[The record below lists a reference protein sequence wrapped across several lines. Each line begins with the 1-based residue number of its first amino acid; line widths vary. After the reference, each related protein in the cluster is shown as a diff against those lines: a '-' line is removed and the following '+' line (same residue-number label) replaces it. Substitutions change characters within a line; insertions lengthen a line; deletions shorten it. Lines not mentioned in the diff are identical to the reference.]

1 MTLASLSSAFEF
13 ADVAISLVAAKL
25 VQLFVVPGKFS
36 LASLLS
42 ALCIA
47 TLYLGVKRRRRGK
60 ELRAKVLL
68 RALFPKRLRQSRS
81 GRTDIGYFFFNAF
94 VIAMMFGWA
103 VLSYHVVNNA
113 TNEAL
118 AAAFGPMHPAA
129 LTEAQ
134 SAAVLTVVLFVAY
147 ELGYWIDHYLSHNV
161 PALWEFHKLHH
172 SAEVLSP
179 LTNFRV
185 HPVETIIFNN
195 ILALVM
201 GGAGGV
207 ANYWLGNGIQP
218 FTIDGS
224 NVIVVAFFFL
234 IGHLQHTH
242 FWIAFTGVWGRI
254 LLSPAHHQIHHS
266 TDPAHFNKN
275 LGSFLAIWDWLFGTL
290 YVPGKAREKLVFGV
304 EPKSADAHTIMGGLV
319 SPFGRS
325 FSQLKATLGLR
336 ATLAAQPVP
345 LAGHPPSLAPGGARP
360 RH

>member
-1 MTLASLSSAFEF
+1 MTLASLSSVLELPGIALS
-13 ADVAISLVAAKL
+13 AVAGKL
-25 VQLFVVPGKFS
+25 VQLLVWPGTFS

-42 ALCIA
+42 ALCVA
-47 TLYLGVKRRRRGK
+47 TLYLGFKRQRRGK
-60 ELRAKVLL
+60 ELRMKVLL
-68 RALFPKRLRQSRS
+68 RALFPKRLRGGRS
-81 GRTDIGYFFFNAF
+81 GRADIGYFFFNAF
-94 VIAMMFGWA
+94 VVGLLFGWA
-103 VLSYHVVNNA
+103 ALTYHVVNNA

-118 AAAFGPMHPAA
+118 AATFGPMHPAA
-129 LTEAQ
+129 LSDVQ
-134 SAAVLTVVLFVAY
+134 AAVIMTVVLFVAY

-161 PALWEFHKLHH
+161 PVLWEFHKVHH
-172 SAEVLSP
+172 TAEVLSP

-201 GGAGGV
+201 GGAGGL
-207 ANYWLGNGIQP
+207 ANYWLGNATQP
-218 FTIDGS
+218 FTVAGS
-224 NVIVVAFFFL
+224 NVIVVVFFFL

-290 YVPGKAREKLVFGV
+290 YVPSRRREKLDFGV
-304 EPKSADAHTIMGGLV
+304 VPKSVDAHTITGGLV

-325 FSQLKATLGLR
+325 FAHIKVLLGFR
-336 ATLAAQPVP
+336 ETPADQPVP
-345 LAGHPPSLAPGGARP
+345 RAGRTEVLDAGALRS
-360 RH
+360 RS